1 MPGNQNDETEGAV
14 GEDEENPRRESSPT
28 HMEEEGEK

>member
-1 MPGNQNDETEGAV
+1 MPGNEENKTEGAC

-28 HMEEEGEK
+28 HVEEEGEK